1 MSTTLHETPTR
12 PSSPRPPRRRPVALV
27 VAGAVLVAAIGSGA
41 ALALGGRSADRSDQP
56 AAAAAQPAVAQPAAA
71 QATKAAAPTPASRG
85 GRGQRQQDSAP
96 ARSSRPPRPA
106 AQARGRD
113 HPDRRPLR
121 RLCPQGRPDRDL
133 IVVDLVQVFTG
144 DAAVQAALEDGM
156 DRSAAEVRDTYV
168 RNQNDR
174 LRTLEMA
181 GGVRLNLIGSC
192 ESTGQDALF
201 TKLIKDATSGQGQLF
216 YYTLH
221 VQGAMVR
228 RSMSTRPSPPAD
240 PTPAKALPD
249 PIGQR
254 LPCQPPADDRQGLS
268 ARFRSP
274 RTDPSRRPW
283 WQRDAVSF

>member
-12 PSSPRPPRRRPVALV
+12 PSGPRPPRRRPVALF

-41 ALALGGRSADRSDQP
+41 AIALGGRSADRSDQS
-56 AAAAAQPAVAQPAAA
+56 AAAAAQPAAD

-85 GRGQRQQDSAP
+85 TAAGQRQQGSGSGSGQEQ
-96 ARSSRPPRPA
+96 SSNPSGGPKREGVTTLTD
-106 AQARGRD
+106 GRYD
-113 HPDRRPLR
+113 AYVRKVD
-121 RLCPQGRPDRDL
+121 PDRDL

-144 DAAVQAALEDGM
+144 DAAVRAAIEDGM

-192 ESTGQDALF
+192 ESTGQEALF
-201 TKLIKDATSGQGQLF
+201 TKLIKDATYGQGHLF

-221 VQGAMVR
+221 VQGGVVQRIDEHQAQ
-228 RSMSTRPSPPAD
+228 PA
-240 PTPAKALPD
+240 
-249 PIGQR
+249 
-254 LPCQPPADDRQGLS
+254 C
-268 ARFRSP
+268 
-274 RTDPSRRPW
+274 
-283 WQRDAVSF
+283 